1 MKENMLIFK
10 FERFI
15 IRHLALKVIIL
26 LCVHSYVLLKTE
38 ICTQID
44 IVPCYVDRD
53 LLFLLQMIHV
63 YIRTKWK
70 TFKVC

>member
-10 FERFI
+10 FGRFI
-15 IRHLALKVIIL
+15 IRHLASKVIML

-44 IVPCYVDRD
+44 IVPCCVDRD
-53 LLFLLQMIHV
+53 LLFLLQMMHL
-63 YIRTKWK
+63 YIRTKWT

>member
-10 FERFI
+10 FERCI
-15 IRHLALKVIIL
+15 IRHLASKVIIL

-38 ICTQID
+38 ICSQID
-44 IVPCYVDRD
+44 IVPCYVDWD
-53 LLFLLQMIHV
+53 VLFLLQMIHV
-63 YIRTKWK
+63 YLRTKWK